1 MNYQTT
7 YTHLKHLR
15 MSEYL
20 LLSPTKT
27 QVLVIFKKNTTTYP
41 FKDPVLLSI
50 HHTSFHDT
58 QQTRWEDLG
67 FAPVELPPEPQPDA
81 QQRAT
86 KLRRCQV
93 AVNFWRIWGRL
104 KEGVGWLVCWYRF
117 FVVCCIFLLFFWVGG
132 WGVGG
137 GGW

>member
-1 MNYQTT
+1 MNYKPLILTWNILGWVNT
-7 YTHLKHLR
+7 YFFHQQKPKSLWFSKKKHHNL
-15 MSEYL
+15 
-20 LLSPTKT
+20 
-27 QVLVIFKKNTTTYP
+27 P

-86 KLRRCQV
+86 KLRRRQV
-93 AVNFWRIWGRL
+93 AVNFSRIWGRL
-104 KEGVGWLVCWYRF
+104 KEGGLVGWFVGTGSSL
-117 FVVCCIFLLFFWVGG
+117 FVVLSCFFWG
-132 WGVGG
+132 GG